1 MGPIED
7 NEAPST
13 TLHATLNSAIQKN
26 PEIPQLGLL
35 SFP

>member
-7 NEAPST
+7 NEAPSI
-13 TLHATLNSAIQKN
+13 TLHATLNLAIQKN
-26 PEIPQLGLL
+26 PEIPQLELL